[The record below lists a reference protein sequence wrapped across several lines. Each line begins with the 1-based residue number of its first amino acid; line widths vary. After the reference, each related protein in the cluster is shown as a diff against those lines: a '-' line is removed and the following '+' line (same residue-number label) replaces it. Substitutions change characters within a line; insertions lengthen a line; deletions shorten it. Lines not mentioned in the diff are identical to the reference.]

1 MIRDYTE
8 EHLQGQGELGRRT
21 LVNDSKTPDSCTSRL
36 LRRVLQARNTALRK
50 PKERCGDIRKNAEGR
65 VIPFYMQ
72 DRLYITEFARN
83 AANAIE
89 KAKLSREILF
99 GPGKRGKEIP
109 LSARIADYDTIRAIR
124 KRYV

>member
-1 MIRDYTE
+1 
-8 EHLQGQGELGRRT
+8 
-21 LVNDSKTPDSCTSRL
+21 
-36 LRRVLQARNTALRK
+36 
-50 PKERCGDIRKNAEGR
+50 
-65 VIPFYMQ
+65 MQ

-109 LSARIADYDTIRAIR
+109 LSLGSSTTTRFERSANATYDT
-124 KRYV
+124 Y